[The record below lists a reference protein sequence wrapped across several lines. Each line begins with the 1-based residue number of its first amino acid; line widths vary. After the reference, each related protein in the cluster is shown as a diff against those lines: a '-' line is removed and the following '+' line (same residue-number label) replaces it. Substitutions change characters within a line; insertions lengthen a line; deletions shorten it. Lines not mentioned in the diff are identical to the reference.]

1 MSAGAMK
8 QVVEQ
13 TGARIDRMGRRRP
26 RVLHL
31 IASFDV
37 GGTERQAA
45 ELLKRLDRERF
56 VVRLAALRREGPLYP
71 EVATYFDEVPEFRLT
86 SFYNANA
93 AKQLFRLRAFLLR
106 ERIDILHAHDFYAGI
121 LGGAAARLAGVRL
134 LACQRHLRL
143 SDRRFHEWGTRLIYK
158 MASRLLV
165 NSEAIRD
172 HIRTG
177 SGLDTGKIVV
187 IRNGLIPTEATDGNP
202 ASELNRRSRRDAL
215 RRELGLDPD
224 VKLVGMVARLQPVK
238 GHRHFIEAAA
248 KVARTVPE
256 AHFVFVGDGALRSEI
271 EEQAASLGLA
281 GRAHLLGE
289 RSDAAQ
295 IPEAFD
301 VAALSSLSEGLPNA
315 VMEAMAAG
323 TPVVATAVGGVTEL
337 IEDGVTGLLVP
348 PADAEAMAERLIFA
362 LTYPAQRTAIGAT
375 GQRFIQERFGMSR
388 MVNAVERL
396 YEELM
401 GEPVGVRV
409 SGIND
414 DEYQPHTI
422 EKVARQELS

>member
-1 MSAGAMK
+1 MSAVAMK
-8 QVVEQ
+8 QAVER
-13 TGARIDRMGRRRP
+13 TTARVDCSGKRRP
-26 RVLHL
+26 RVLHM

-56 VVRLAALRREGPLYP
+56 VVRLAVLRREGSLYP
-71 EVATYFDEVPEFRLT
+71 EVAAYFDEAPEFRLT
-86 SFYNANA
+86 SFYDVNA
-93 AKQLFRLRAFLLR
+93 ARQLLRLRALLLR
-106 ERIDILHAHDFYAGI
+106 ERIDILHAHDFYAGV
-121 LGGAAARLAGVRL
+121 LGGAAARLAGVRF

-143 SDRRFHEWGTRLIYK
+143 SDRRLHKWGTRFIYK

-172 HIRTG
+172 HIQTEN
-177 SGLDTGKIVV
+177 SLDMSKIVV
-187 IRNGLIPTEATDGNP
+187 IRNGLISADDRDANP
-202 ASELNRRSRRDAL
+202 GSESNRRSRRDAL
-215 RRELGLDPD
+215 RRELGLDTD

-248 KVARTVPE
+248 KVARTVTD
-256 AHFVFVGDGALRSEI
+256 AHFVLVGDGPLRSEI
-271 EEQAASLGLA
+271 EEQTVRLGLA

-295 IPEAFD
+295 IPAAFD
-301 VAALSSLSEGLPNA
+301 VAVLSSLHEGLPNT

-337 IEDGVTGLLVP
+337 IEDGVTGYLIP
-348 PADAEAMAERLIFA
+348 PANAEAMAERLIFA
-362 LTYPAQRTAIGAT
+362 LTHPAQRTAHGAL
-375 GQRFIQERFGMSR
+375 GQQVIQERFGMPR
-388 MVNAVERL
+388 MVAAVESL

-401 GEPVGVRV
+401 REPVRILGF
-409 SGIND
+409 GN
-414 DEYQPHTI
+414 
-422 EKVARQELS
+422 K